1 MPKAAIHEYS
11 HPSGRENNVGADPP
25 TVCLDRI
32 VDSKSQSPPMELGSK
47 PALGNSAG
55 ATIRPHAC

>member
-1 MPKAAIHEYS
+1 MPKAAIHEHS
-11 HPSGRENNVGADPP
+11 HPSGRENNVGADQP

-32 VDSKSQSPPMELGSK
+32 VDSNSQSPPMELGSK